1 MNDSLRTDLFVRYS
15 PEAVACGC
23 IYLATR
29 TEKRPVPTRQAWY
42 QVLFEVSEEDV
53 RNIATSILLLYSI
66 KMPPVKEVEDAITA
80 LRTSIDNQRQKGPLA
95 DIKAAAADATPDS
108 IRTDSPDEPR
118 KPVRE
123 RSRSREPQPV
133 KRSRDR
139 TLPRRQSRTRSPVY
153 RRSPDRR
160 KRSRSSEER
169 DERRRRERSR
179 EDRRRENRERD
190 RRRRH

>member
-1 MNDSLRTDLFVRYS
+1 MVAERFIRTL
-15 PEAVACGC
+15 
-23 IYLATR
+23 
-29 TEKRPVPTRQAWY
+29 Q
-42 QVLFEVSEEDV
+42 
-53 RNIATSILLLYSI
+53 
-66 KMPPVKEVEDAITA
+66 PPVKEVEDAITA

-118 KPVRE
+118 KPARE

-139 TLPRRQSRTRSPVY
+139 TPPRRRSRTRSPVY
-153 RRSPDRR
+153 RRSPDRENVR
-160 KRSRSSEER
+160 GAQRNETNEDGENALGRNTSCLSVFLGLHPVCSCLMIC
-169 DERRRRERSR
+169 R
-179 EDRRRENRERD
+179 EDRRRENREKD